1 MIKQRTMPPITVD
14 DDRSNE
20 FIAMFE
26 VVAEDCNQ
34 IAHDHGFYEVSP
46 RPGER
51 IALMHE
57 ELSEALSAARHGDPP
72 DDHIPEYTGQEAE
85 LADCIIRIMDYAHE
99 NNLRVANALI
109 VKMNYNRSRPYK
121 HGKKF

>member
-1 MIKQRTMPPITVD
+1 MSVKTIAPTSITALD
-14 DDRSNE
+14 FGSLFREIS
-20 FIAMFE
+20 A
-26 VVAEDCNQ
+26 DCNQ
-34 IAHDHGFYEVSP
+34 IAHEHGFYEVTP
-46 RPGER
+46 RTGER

-99 NNLRVANALI
+99 NKLRVADAII